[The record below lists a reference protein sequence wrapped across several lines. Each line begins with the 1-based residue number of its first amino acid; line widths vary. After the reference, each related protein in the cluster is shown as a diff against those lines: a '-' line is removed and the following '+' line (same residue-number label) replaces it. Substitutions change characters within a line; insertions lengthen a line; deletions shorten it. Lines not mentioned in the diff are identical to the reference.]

1 MWDEVLE
8 MGPLL
13 PDAVAVDVWRD
24 WLRDPSCPE
33 GYCAGGELR
42 EQALHTGRS
51 VVHSA
56 LAWCAQYV

>member
-1 MWDEVLE
+1 